1 MNLDG
6 NRLTVAS
13 PDQGMAAAKVS
24 REIVQLNAKLFG
36 RGPVRARTFLQDAFA
51 LCLLESILTTAEK
64 TLIAA
69 GRADEVQSSRA
80 AMVPTLRSEMTRI
93 VEEAT
98 GRPVRGCTSA
108 IDLDLDATT
117 NVFLFG

>member
-1 MNLDG
+1 MRALICGTAVQGRRSRGTENRKPSGVNGMNLDG
-6 NRLTVAS
+6 SRLTVAS

-69 GRADEVQSSRA
+69 GRADEVQS
-80 AMVPTLRSEMTRI
+80 
-93 VEEAT
+93 
-98 GRPVRGCTSA
+98 
-108 IDLDLDATT
+108 
-117 NVFLFG
+117 